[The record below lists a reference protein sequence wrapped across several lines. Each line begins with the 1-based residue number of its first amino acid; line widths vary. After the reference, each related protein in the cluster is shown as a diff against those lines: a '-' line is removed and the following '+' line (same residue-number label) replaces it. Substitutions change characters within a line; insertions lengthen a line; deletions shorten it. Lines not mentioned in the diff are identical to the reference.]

1 MSRQFSYLY
10 TSSCLVVLKEA
21 MPTHMPSSIEDL
33 RSTLSRILGI
43 DRRGGKLVV
52 RDDITLLLVNY
63 NLVHMEILEFIKT
76 RYPNI
81 EIQIENYT
89 QSTSGY
95 VVIFVLKPQR
105 EHLTSSA
112 CFQITFVSVVF
123 LFCICNVFWGV
134 DITMKLI

>member
-1 MSRQFSYLY
+1 
-10 TSSCLVVLKEA
+10 
-21 MPTHMPSSIEDL
+21 MPSSIEDL
-33 RSTLSRILGI
+33 RNTLSHILGV

-63 NLVHMEILEFIKT
+63 NLVHMEILEFVKT

-81 EIQIENYT
+81 EIQIEQYA

-95 VVIFVLKPQR
+95 VVIFVLRPQR

-112 CFQITFVSVVF
+112 CFQMTAVGAMF
-123 LFCICNVFWGV
+123 LLCICNVFWGG
-134 DITMKLI
+134 DITMNLI